1 MSDFDD
7 AIPTILRHEGGF
19 ENDPNDPGG
28 ATNYGVSLRW
38 LKAKG
43 LLEEMELED
52 KTQDEVLIIKTMTR
66 AQAMGFYKAYW
77 WNNYHYD
84 LLNAQPP
91 ATKVFDMAVNLGA
104 PRAHRML
111 QMILHLPQDGI
122 LGPKSFSE
130 VNALS
135 PSVIVVKLQDVQANF
150 YRSLVAANPARAEFL
165 NGWLSRAYDRN

>member
-1 MSDFDD
+1 
-7 AIPTILRHEGGF
+7 
-19 ENDPNDPGG
+19 
-28 ATNYGVSLRW
+28 
-38 LKAKG
+38 
-43 LLEEMELED
+43 
-52 KTQDEVLIIKTMTR
+52 
-66 AQAMGFYKAYW
+66 
-77 WNNYHYD
+77 
-84 LLNAQPP
+84 
-91 ATKVFDMAVNLGA
+91 VFDMAVNLGA